1 MKITILITD
10 FNHPVVPYI
19 RDWINTKTSEL
30 SIDLINK
37 KDKISGGDILFLV
50 SCHEYISKQER
61 DMYKKTLLIHASDLP
76 KGRGWSPHIW
86 SIIEGNSQITLCLL
100 DAEDKIDTGDIYKKI
115 KIEIDSHEL
124 WYEINDK
131 LFKAELELMDYAISF
146 FETLKASKQ
155 KLDSNHVYYSKR
167 TPEDSILDPN
177 ESIKNQFNKLRIM
190 DPDRYPAYFLMNG
203 HKYKLTIKKYE

>member
-1 MKITILITD
+1 
-10 FNHPVVPYI
+10 
-19 RDWINTKTSEL
+19 
-30 SIDLINK
+30 
-37 KDKISGGDILFLV
+37 
-50 SCHEYISKQER
+50 
-61 DMYKKTLLIHASDLP
+61 MYKKTLLIHASDLP